1 MPPEPTGPRTT
12 ASESADDPPERPA
25 GQPAAS
31 ADSPSRRLPMPP
43 VVYVPCVIDEHDERK
58 LALRTTKDGRLAL
71 LVYTALDRLLDL
83 AGDVP
88 WVLMD
93 WDGLDKAQKI
103 EHYDMILQD
112 IRIPEDQR

>member
-1 MPPEPTGPRTT
+1 
-12 ASESADDPPERPA
+12 
-25 GQPAAS
+25 
-31 ADSPSRRLPMPP
+31 MPP
-43 VVYVPCVIDEHDERK
+43 VVYVPGVIDEHDERK

>member
-1 MPPEPTGPRTT
+1 
-12 ASESADDPPERPA
+12 
-25 GQPAAS
+25 
-31 ADSPSRRLPMPP
+31 MPP

-93 WDGLDKAQKI
+93 WDGLD
-103 EHYDMILQD
+103 MLLQD